1 MAKANILIVED
12 DFVIAKVLAES
23 LQELGYQVAGIVST
37 GEEAVE
43 RAAKVHPDL
52 VLMDI
57 RLKGEMDG
65 IEAGE
70 QISGELHIPLVY
82 LTAYSDE
89 RTVERAKI
97 TEPYGYLIK
106 PFTDTELKTTLE
118 MAIYKHR
125 REKREREKG
134 EWFLETLMAIS
145 DGIITTNPEGQIS
158 FMNPA
163 AELMTG
169 WQSPEAYLRPLP
181 EVLRLVH
188 GEGGTPVENLARR
201 AAREENLIT
210 TEGDEIILAK
220 NGTKW
225 PVEGRVSPIRDPRG
239 KAIGAVAIFRPR
251 SGKDER
257 TSDDLLAIKNIEGVF
272 RSMAPDLLKQID
284 LDYLSGNSPRQVEK
298 NPRSG

>member
-70 QISGELHIPLVY
+70 QIAGELHIPLVY

-145 DGIITTNPEGQIS
+145 DGIITTNPEGQVS

-169 WQSPEAYLRPLP
+169 WQSQDAYLRPLT

-188 GEGGTPVENLARR
+188 GDGGTAVENLAKR
-201 AAREENLIT
+201 AAREENLVT
-210 TEGDEIILAK
+210 GVGDEVLVAK

-225 PVEGRVSPIRDPRG
+225 PMEDRVSPIRDARG
-239 KAIGAVAIFRPR
+239 RTIGAVAIFRPR
-251 SGKDER
+251 GGKDER
-257 TSDDLLAIKNIEGVF
+257 SSDDIEAIKNIEGVF

-284 LDYLSGNSPRQVEK
+284 LDYLSGTAPPRK
-298 NPRSG
+298 T

>member
-1 MAKANILIVED
+1 MGKANILIVED

-70 QISGELHIPLVY
+70 QISGELHIPIVY

-125 REKREREKG
+125 RERREREKG

-169 WQSPEAYLRPLP
+169 WQSQEVYLRPLP

-188 GEGGTPVENLARR
+188 GEGGTPVENLGKR
-201 AAREENLIT
+201 AAREENLVT
-210 TEGDEIILAK
+210 TEGDEVLIAK
-220 NGTKW
+220 NGSKW
-225 PVEGRVSPIRDPRG
+225 PLEGRVSPIRDPRG
-239 KAIGAVAIFRPR
+239 RSIGAVAIFRAR
-251 SGKDER
+251 GGKDER

-284 LDYLSGNSPRQVEK
+284 LDSLSGLPPKKS
-298 NPRSG
+298 

>member
-1 MAKANILIVED
+1 
-12 DFVIAKVLAES
+12 
-23 LQELGYQVAGIVST
+23 
-37 GEEAVE
+37 
-43 RAAKVHPDL
+43 
-52 VLMDI
+52 
-57 RLKGEMDG
+57 
-65 IEAGE
+65 AGE
-70 QISGELHIPLVY
+70 QISGDLHIPLVY

-134 EWFLETLMAIS
+134 AWFLETLMAIS
-145 DGIITTNPEGQIS
+145 DGIITTNPEGQVS

-169 WQSPEAYLRPLP
+169 WQSQESYLRPLP
-181 EVLRLVH
+181 EVFRLVH
-188 GEGGTPVENLARR
+188 EVSGAVVENLARR
-201 AAREENLIT
+201 AAREENLVT
-210 TEGDEIILAK
+210 TEGDEVLVAK
-220 NGTKW
+220 NGSKW
-225 PVEGRVSPIRDPRG
+225 PMESRFSPIRDARG

-251 SGKDER
+251 GGKDER
-257 TSDDLLAIKNIEGVF
+257 TSDDLMAIKNIEGVF

-284 LDYLSGNSPRQVEK
+284 LDYLAGNPSHEGGK

>member
-1 MAKANILIVED
+1 VGKANILVVED
-12 DFVIAKVLAES
+12 DFVIAKLLAES

-145 DGIITTNPEGQIS
+145 DGIITTNPEGQVS

-169 WQSPEAYLRPLP
+169 WQSPESFLRPLP

-188 GEGGTPVENLARR
+188 GESGTVVENLARR
-201 AAREENLIT
+201 AAREENLVT
-210 TEGDEIILAK
+210 TEGDEVLVAK
-220 NGTKW
+220 NGSKW
-225 PVEGRVSPIRDPRG
+225 PVEGRFSPIRDPRG

-251 SGKDER
+251 GGKDER
-257 TSDDLLAIKNIEGVF
+257 TGDDLLAIKNIEGVF

-284 LDYLSGNSPRQVEK
+284 LDYLAGNPSRQGGK
-298 NPRSG
+298 NTRSG

>member
-1 MAKANILIVED
+1 VGKANILVVED
-12 DFVIAKVLAES
+12 DFVIAKLLAES

-70 QISGELHIPLVY
+70 QISGDLHIPLVY

-145 DGIITTNPEGQIS
+145 DGIITTNPEGQVS

-169 WQSPEAYLRPLP
+169 WQSPESFLRPLP

-188 GEGGTPVENLARR
+188 GESGTVVENLARR
-201 AAREENLIT
+201 AAREENLVT
-210 TEGDEIILAK
+210 TEGDEVLVAK
-220 NGTKW
+220 NGSKW
-225 PVEGRVSPIRDPRG
+225 PVEGRFSPIRDPRG

-251 SGKDER
+251 GGKDER
-257 TSDDLLAIKNIEGVF
+257 TGDDLLAIKNIEGVF

-284 LDYLSGNSPRQVEK
+284 LDYLAGNPSRQGGK
-298 NPRSG
+298 NTRSG

>member
-1 MAKANILIVED
+1 MIVED

-70 QISGELHIPLVY
+70 QISGDLHIPLVY

-125 REKREREKG
+125 RERREREKG

-145 DGIITTNPEGQIS
+145 DGIITTNPEGQVS

-169 WQSPEAYLRPLP
+169 WQSSESFLRPLP
-181 EVLRLVH
+181 EVFRLVH
-188 GEGGTPVENLARR
+188 EGSGAMVENLARR
-201 AAREENLIT
+201 AVQEENLVT
-210 TEGDEIILAK
+210 GDGDEVLIAK
-220 NGTKW
+220 NGAKW
-225 PVEGRVSPIRDPRG
+225 PVEGRFSPIRDARG
-239 KAIGAVAIFRPR
+239 RSIGAVVIFRPR
-251 SGKDER
+251 GGREERSSDE
-257 TSDDLLAIKNIEGVF
+257 LQAIKNIEGVF

-284 LDYLSGNSPRQVEK
+284 LDYLSGTTPRK
-298 NPRSG
+298 T

>member
-1 MAKANILIVED
+1 VGKANILVVED
-12 DFVIAKVLAES
+12 DFVIAKLLAES

-145 DGIITTNPEGQIS
+145 DGIITTNPEGQVS

-169 WQSPEAYLRPLP
+169 WQAGESYLRPLP

-188 GEGGTPVENLARR
+188 GEGGSVVENLARR
-201 AAREENLIT
+201 AAREENLVT
-210 TEGDEIILAK
+210 TEGDEVLVAK
-220 NGTKW
+220 NGSKW
-225 PVEGRVSPIRDPRG
+225 PVEGRFSPIRDPRG
-239 KAIGAVAIFRPR
+239 KSIGAVAIFRPR
-251 SGKDER
+251 GGKDER
-257 TSDDLLAIKNIEGVF
+257 TGDDLLAIKNIEGVF

-284 LDYLSGNSPRQVEK
+284 LDYLAGNPTRQGGK
-298 NPRSG
+298 NPRGE

>member
-1 MAKANILIVED
+1 
-12 DFVIAKVLAES
+12 
-23 LQELGYQVAGIVST
+23 
-37 GEEAVE
+37 
-43 RAAKVHPDL
+43 
-52 VLMDI
+52 
-57 RLKGEMDG
+57 
-65 IEAGE
+65 
-70 QISGELHIPLVY
+70 VY

-145 DGIITTNPEGQIS
+145 DGIITTNTDGQIT

-169 WQSPEAYLRPLP
+169 WQSSDSYLRPLP
-181 EVLRLVH
+181 EVLRLIH
-188 GEGGTPVENLARR
+188 EGSGTVVENLARR

-210 TEGDEIILAK
+210 GDGDETLVAK

-225 PVEGRVSPIRDPRG
+225 ALEGRFSPIRDARG
-239 KAIGAVAIFRPR
+239 KSIGAVAIFRPR
-251 SGKDER
+251 GGRDER
-257 TSDDLLAIKNIEGVF
+257 TSDDLQAIRNIEGVF

-284 LDYLSGNSPRQVEK
+284 LDYLAGTPPK
-298 NPRSG
+298 KA

>member
-1 MAKANILIVED
+1 VAKANILIVED

-23 LQELGYQVAGIVST
+23 LQELGYQVAGIIST

-70 QISGELHIPLVY
+70 QISGDLHIPIVY

-169 WQSPEAYLRPLP
+169 WQSSESYLRPLP
-181 EVLRLVH
+181 EILRLVH
-188 GEGGTPVENLARR
+188 EETGAVVENLARR
-201 AAREENLIT
+201 AAREENLVT
-210 TEGDEIILAK
+210 GDGDEVLVAK

-225 PVEGRVSPIRDPRG
+225 PVEGRFSPIRDPRG

-251 SGKDER
+251 GGKDER
-257 TSDDLLAIKNIEGVF
+257 AGEDLQAIRNIEGVF
-272 RSMAPDLLKQID
+272 RSMAPDLLRQID
-284 LDYLSGNSPRQVEK
+284 LDYLSGTSPKR
-298 NPRSG
+298 P

>member
-1 MAKANILIVED
+1 MGKANILIVED

-23 LQELGYQVAGIVST
+23 LQELGYQVAGIIST

-70 QISGELHIPLVY
+70 QIAGELHIPLVY

-118 MAIYKHR
+118 MAIYK
-125 REKREREKG
+125 
-134 EWFLETLMAIS
+134 
-145 DGIITTNPEGQIS
+145 
-158 FMNPA
+158 
-163 AELMTG
+163 
-169 WQSPEAYLRPLP
+169 
-181 EVLRLVH
+181 
-188 GEGGTPVENLARR
+188 
-201 AAREENLIT
+201 
-210 TEGDEIILAK
+210 
-220 NGTKW
+220 
-225 PVEGRVSPIRDPRG
+225 
-239 KAIGAVAIFRPR
+239 
-251 SGKDER
+251 
-257 TSDDLLAIKNIEGVF
+257 
-272 RSMAPDLLKQID
+272 
-284 LDYLSGNSPRQVEK
+284 
-298 NPRSG
+298 

>member
-1 MAKANILIVED
+1 VGKANILVVED
-12 DFVIAKVLAES
+12 DFVIAKLLAES

-70 QISGELHIPLVY
+70 QISGDLHIPLVY

-145 DGIITTNPEGQIS
+145 DGIITTNPEGQVS

-169 WQSPEAYLRPLP
+169 WQSPESYLRPLP

-188 GEGGTPVENLARR
+188 GESGTVVENLARR
-201 AAREENLIT
+201 AAREENLVT
-210 TEGDEIILAK
+210 TEGDEVLVAK
-220 NGTKW
+220 NGSKW
-225 PVEGRVSPIRDPRG
+225 PVEGRFSPIRDPRG

-251 SGKDER
+251 GGKDER
-257 TSDDLLAIKNIEGVF
+257 TGDDLLAIKNIEGVF

-284 LDYLSGNSPRQVEK
+284 LDYLAGNPSRQGGK
-298 NPRSG
+298 NTRSG

>member
-1 MAKANILIVED
+1 VAKANILIVED

-43 RAAKVHPDL
+43 RSAKLHPDL

-70 QISGELHIPLVY
+70 AISGDLHIPIVY

-125 REKREREKG
+125 RERREREKG

-145 DGIITTNPEGQIS
+145 DGIITTNIEGQIS

-169 WQSPEAYLRPLP
+169 WQSSESFLRPLP

-188 GEGGTPVENLARR
+188 EGSGNPVENLARR
-201 AAREENLIT
+201 AVAEENLVT
-210 TEGDEIILAK
+210 GAGDEVLMAK

-225 PVEGRVSPIRDPRG
+225 PMESRVSPIRDGRG
-239 KAIGAVAIFRPR
+239 KSIGAVVIFRPR
-251 SGKDER
+251 GGSDER
-257 TSDDLLAIKNIEGVF
+257 TSEDLQTIKNIEGVF

-284 LDYLSGNSPRQVEK
+284 LDYLSGTPPRK
-298 NPRSG
+298 A